1 MKIKIRPCRSDID
14 VLFQILVDD
23 KLNIRKLEIDYRGLI
38 IDGGANIGAS
48 TALLA
53 ARNPDAIVVAIEPA
67 KDNLRL
73 LRENTA
79 SYPNVIVVEG
89 GIWSKTG
96 RLRIANSEAA
106 YWSYRC
112 EEASADDPDSF
123 AAYSIDDIFT
133 IAGRD
138 TCDLLK
144 LDIEGAEVNVFE
156 NPGLWLDKTRIIIVE
171 IHNDRARDLLDRIYE
186 SGSWKRER
194 HGEKDFLIRCA

>member
-1 MKIKIRPCRSDID
+1 
-14 VLFQILVDD
+14 LFVDD
-23 KLNIRKLEIDYRGLI
+23 DLCLNEFDVGARGVI

-53 ARNPDAIVVAIEPA
+53 ARNPNAIVVAIEPA
-67 KDNLRL
+67 ADNLRL

-79 SYPNVIVVEG
+79 SYPNVIVIEG
-89 GIWSKTG
+89 GVWSKTG

-106 YWSYRC
+106 YWAYRC
-112 EEASADDPDSF
+112 EETSADDPDSF

-144 LDIEGAEVNVFE
+144 LDVEGAEVNVFE
-156 NPGLWLDKTRIIIVE
+156 NPGPWLDKTRMIIVE
-171 IHNDRARDLLDRIYE
+171 LHSDRARDLLDGIYE

-194 HGEKDFLIRCA
+194 HGEKDFLIRRA